1 MCEQDIYY
9 SSYKPAQPFD
19 VPQREGNKKLTNKL
33 YDLVKHFKY
42 PFSYPQL
49 QYNRTLLSL
58 EMHPPSQI
66 LKSIIPKG

>member
-1 MCEQDIYY
+1 MREQDIYY

-49 QYNRTLLSL
+49 QSD
-58 EMHPPSQI
+58 PPFPRNAS
-66 LKSIIPKG
+66 PVTDT